1 MGKSMVVVSDFASYC
16 HVNRLSCKDYYKKS
30 DAMLSNSQSYGNRKP
45 TTGYP
50 YKRRLVRGLFVY
62 QTVLDHV
69 SSKGH
74 SQG

>member
-1 MGKSMVVVSDFASYC
+1 MVVVSDFASDC
-16 HVNRLSCKDYYKKS
+16 HVNPLSFKDDCKKF

-62 QTVLDHV
+62 QTVLLYV
-69 SSKGH
+69 TSKGH